1 MEWIGV
7 AMIVGGLGMAAASS
21 HLERKSNQGVG
32 REQPSEQPR
41 DTLLMKAAIG
51 VILAGVALLGVIANV
66 HR

>member
-21 HLERKSNQGVG
+21 HLERKSNQGG
-32 REQPSEQPR
+32 SREQPSEHR

>member
-21 HLERKSNQGVG
+21 HLERKSNQGG
-32 REQPSEQPR
+32 SLERQSEKHGDPP
-41 DTLLMKAAIG
+41 LMKAAIG